1 MVDVL
6 CVIVDGMI
14 KNFVYKF
21 GELFNKKV
29 IKVQWNVVFVKD
41 EWCLIDVYWVII
53 CVEINSGDILGEIY
67 MVKYIKRRVERKVK
81 LEYRELVDECYFFI
95 EFYYLVW
102 IYLFDDEKWQ
112 LLFYLMKQ
120 LEFEKF
126 VYV

>member
-14 KNFVYKF
+14 KNLVYKF

-29 IKVQWNVVFVKD
+29 IKVQWNVVYVKD

-95 EFYYLVW
+95 EFFYLVW

>member
-29 IKVQWNVVFVKD
+29 IKVQWNVVYVKD

>member
-29 IKVQWNVVFVKD
+29 IKVQWNVVYVKD

-67 MVKYIKRRVERKVK
+67 MVKYIRRRVERKVK

>member
-1 MVDVL
+1 
-6 CVIVDGMI
+6 MI

-29 IKVQWNVVFVKD
+29 IKVQWNVVYVKD

>member
-29 IKVQWNVVFVKD
+29 IKVQWNVVYVKD

-95 EFYYLVW
+95 EFFYLVW

>member
-14 KNFVYKF
+14 KNLVYKF

-29 IKVQWNVVFVKD
+29 IKVQWNVVYVKD

>member
-14 KNFVYKF
+14 KNLVYKF

-29 IKVQWNVVFVKD
+29 IKVQWNVVYVKD

-95 EFYYLVW
+95 EFFYLIW

-112 LLFYLMKQ
+112 LLFYLMKE

>member
-95 EFYYLVW
+95 EFFYLVW

>member
-29 IKVQWNVVFVKD
+29 IKVQWNVVYVKD

-81 LEYRELVDECYFFI
+81 LEYREQVDECYFFI
-95 EFYYLVW
+95 EFFYLVW

>member
-29 IKVQWNVVFVKD
+29 IKVQWNVVYVKD

-120 LEFEKF
+120 FEFEKF

>member
-29 IKVQWNVVFVKD
+29 IKVQWNVVYVKD

-81 LEYRELVDECYFFI
+81 LEYKELVDECYFFI

>member
-29 IKVQWNVVFVKD
+29 IKVQWNVVYVKD

-53 CVEINSGDILGEIY
+53 CVEINSGDIFGEIY

-95 EFYYLVW
+95 EFFYLVW

>member
-14 KNFVYKF
+14 KNLVYKF

-29 IKVQWNVVFVKD
+29 IKVQWNVVYVKD

-67 MVKYIKRRVERKVK
+67 MVKYIRRRVERKVK

>member
-21 GELFNKKV
+21 GEFFNKKV
-29 IKVQWNVVFVKD
+29 IKVQWNVVYVKD

-95 EFYYLVW
+95 EFFYLVW

>member
-14 KNFVYKF
+14 KNLVYKF

-29 IKVQWNVVFVKD
+29 IKVQWNVVYVKD

-95 EFYYLVW
+95 EFFYLVW

-112 LLFYLMKQ
+112 LLFYLMKE

>member
-29 IKVQWNVVFVKD
+29 IKVQWNVVYVKD

-95 EFYYLVW
+95 EFFYLVW

-112 LLFYLMKQ
+112 LLFYLVKQ

>member
-14 KNFVYKF
+14 KNLVYKF

-29 IKVQWNVVFVKD
+29 IKVQWNVVYVKD

-81 LEYRELVDECYFFI
+81 LEYREQVDECYFFI